1 MSLAIRLMHNQSIIK
16 EVMIRCKKSEF
27 CDSNIDY
34 IHKVYGD
41 RNEVV
46 NDEAMANEGFA
57 C

>member
-1 MSLAIRLMHNQSIIK
+1 MHNQSIIK
-16 EVMIRCKKSEF
+16 EDMIRCKKSEF
-27 CDSNIDY
+27 CDSNTDY

-46 NDEAMANEGFA
+46 NDEAMAHEGFA